1 MKKLLALTL
10 ALVLACS
17 LCVPALAAEEAE
29 VGGYGYTVSGR
40 PIPIYAP
47 GETIPEDA
55 FDRYFPT
62 PEPTLTLVVNGVA
75 SDVAITAGEGVT
87 YADAA
92 ALRGI
97 LGVKAVA
104 PTYDGPVPVREAAE
118 NAGWDVEWY
127 DGGRLGQQV
136 CLWNKDAFLAEI
148 APKVE
153 PFQTLWDAAMESS
166 RNALFPETPRR
177 ATQTAAVT
185 CKRFNSLDG
194 DKTYTLKLRS
204 ESVWHKGVV
213 DCAVTFDVSQLLG
226 LFTAAELEGAAKD
239 AGLSPADFR
248 NLFSAGKAEFIIDYN
263 AGGMAYHIPLLGLLD
278 EEMEGWQSTY
288 FPDLAQA
295 IDPVGS
301 LDLAGSLYED
311 MLDNAELYGGVT
323 AREEAETALASLGV
337 FAGADNVQTAG
348 STVTWALETDKVN
361 AALSK
366 LADDG
371 TGAFSLFKKCDV
383 DLTFNTLGKTDL
395 TLALRL
401 DTDGILE
408 ALMAENGEPNVI
420 VRGLLDWLVGG
431 ADMELTATANGDRD
445 KSSETMKL
453 HIKNFGVLD
462 VTTQSTAKPTA
473 QTPRQ
478 LAQVEREWVKGE
490 TDGGDK
496 S

>member
-17 LCVPALAAEEAE
+17 LCVPALAAEEN
-29 VGGYGYTVSGR
+29 YGFTVDGE
-40 PIPIYAP
+40 PAPIYAP

-97 LGVKAVA
+97 LGAKAVA

-127 DGGRLGQQV
+127 DDGWGDRQV
-136 CLWNKDAFLAEI
+136 CLWNKDAFVAEV
-148 APKVE
+148 KDQVE
-153 PFQTLWDAAMESS
+153 PFQTLWDAAMELSQ
-166 RNALFPETPRR
+166 NTLFTQTPQR
-177 ATQTAAVT
+177 ATQTATVT
-185 CKRFNSLDG
+185 FKRFDSLDG

-239 AGLSPADFR
+239 AGLSPADLK

-278 EEMEGWQSTY
+278 EEMEGWQGTY
-288 FPDLAQA
+288 FPGLTQA
-295 IDPVGS
+295 IDPEGG
-301 LDLAGSLYED
+301 LDLAGSLYEN
-311 MLDNAELYGGVT
+311 MLDAASRQGGVA
-323 AREEAETALASLGV
+323 AREETEGILASLGV
-337 FAGADNVQTAG
+337 FAGADSVRTAG
-348 STVTWALETDKVN
+348 STVTWTLETDKVN

-366 LADDG
+366 LVGDG

-383 DLTFNTLGKTDL
+383 DLTFNTQGKTDL

-408 ALMAENGEPNVI
+408 AVMTGEDELDVI
-420 VRGLLDWLVGG
+420 VRALLNWLIGG
-431 ADMELTATANGDRD
+431 ADMELTAAANSDQGE
-445 KSSETMKL
+445 SSETMKL
-453 HIKNFGVLD
+453 HIKNFGVID
-462 VTTQSTAKPTA
+462 VNTQSTAKSTA